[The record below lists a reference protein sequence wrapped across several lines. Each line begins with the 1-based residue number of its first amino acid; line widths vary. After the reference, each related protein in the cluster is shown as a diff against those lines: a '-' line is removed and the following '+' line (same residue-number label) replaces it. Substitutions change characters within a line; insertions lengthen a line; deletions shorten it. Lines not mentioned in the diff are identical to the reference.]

1 MPSKKTTS
9 QNSSVDPATKYAQD
23 VVSGKIVAGPHVRDS
38 CRRHLDD
45 LKHGHKRGLR
55 WDVEEVDRIL
65 RFFRKVL
72 TVEIEREDEEGDT
85 VSEAIPFDPAPS
97 QAFILGSLF
106 GWKNKQ
112 GLRRFRRAYIE
123 EGKGNGKAL
132 ALDTPIPTPSG
143 WTMMG
148 ELRDGDAV
156 FDDAGKPCKV
166 VMAHPASDDREC
178 YRVEFDDGEVVVAS
192 AEHLWQTEMRSA
204 TKHGESRA
212 TKGVPKAEWGSWR
225 NGLRTTAEIAETLR
239 YANGKYQSTN
249 HSVALCG
256 TLDLPDVD
264 LPIEPYALGVWLG
277 DGDSDCARITIG
289 DQDVEATTAS
299 LRAAGWKISEKQG
312 SKRYR
317 ITGLQTKL
325 RAAGLLNNKHIP
337 AAYMRASVAQRY
349 ALLQGLMDTDGYIST
364 SGQCEFTQTRRG
376 LSEQVLELSLSLGL
390 KATLRTGKAK
400 IDGREIGPKYRVTF
414 HPREDQPCFR
424 ILRKLE
430 RQRARHGRR
439 RLSGDRRIVA
449 CGRIAPV
456 PVRCI
461 TVDSP
466 SGMFLAGRAM
476 IPTHNSPLAA
486 GIGHYMMTATH
497 KLRAEVYSA
506 ATDKDQ
512 AAILFRDAV
521 EMWRR
526 SPALYQRLVPSGQ
539 NPVWQLSLLDT
550 ASFFK
555 PISSEKKGKS
565 GIRPYCALV
574 DEIHEHTD
582 NSVIEMLRAG
592 TKGNRQALIFE
603 ITNSGFD
610 RQSVCW
616 NEHEY
621 ATKIASGAIENDAFF
636 SYVCALDEGDD
647 PFEDES
653 CWLKANPLLGV
664 SIQPEFVREQVQ
676 EARGM
681 PSKEAM
687 VRRLHFCEW
696 TEAQGGWISR
706 PVWMAC
712 EQDLKWED
720 YQGDKCYGGLDLSYT
735 RDLSAFATVF
745 PTGPDTFD
753 AFVDFWKPKEGLNQA
768 IKEDRVPYDLWVK
781 NDHLQLT
788 EGRVIKLGPIA
799 QRMAEISDRCD
810 LQSIAHDRYRHREL
824 EDDLLDL
831 GIELPMTEHPQGF
844 RRAGENPLW
853 MPNSFQE
860 LENAIVEGRIRIA
873 ASPVLRW
880 NAASAVVR
888 NDPAGTDNRIFDKRK
903 SHARIDGV
911 VALAMALGMAV
922 TGTDSV
928 FPVPMDHI
936 LEA

>member
-123 EGKGNGKAL
+123 EGKGNGK
-132 ALDTPIPTPSG
+132 
-143 WTMMG
+143 
-148 ELRDGDAV
+148 
-156 FDDAGKPCKV
+156 
-166 VMAHPASDDREC
+166 
-178 YRVEFDDGEVVVAS
+178 
-192 AEHLWQTEMRSA
+192 
-204 TKHGESRA
+204 
-212 TKGVPKAEWGSWR
+212 
-225 NGLRTTAEIAETLR
+225 
-239 YANGKYQSTN
+239 
-249 HSVALCG
+249 
-256 TLDLPDVD
+256 
-264 LPIEPYALGVWLG
+264 
-277 DGDSDCARITIG
+277 
-289 DQDVEATTAS
+289 
-299 LRAAGWKISEKQG
+299 
-312 SKRYR
+312 
-317 ITGLQTKL
+317 
-325 RAAGLLNNKHIP
+325 
-337 AAYMRASVAQRY
+337 
-349 ALLQGLMDTDGYIST
+349 
-364 SGQCEFTQTRRG
+364 
-376 LSEQVLELSLSLGL
+376 
-390 KATLRTGKAK
+390 
-400 IDGREIGPKYRVTF
+400 
-414 HPREDQPCFR
+414 
-424 ILRKLE
+424 
-430 RQRARHGRR
+430 
-439 RLSGDRRIVA
+439 
-449 CGRIAPV
+449 
-456 PVRCI
+456 
-461 TVDSP
+461 
-466 SGMFLAGRAM
+466 
-476 IPTHNSPLAA
+476 SPLAA

-810 LQSIAHDRYRHREL
+810 LQSIAYDRYRHREL